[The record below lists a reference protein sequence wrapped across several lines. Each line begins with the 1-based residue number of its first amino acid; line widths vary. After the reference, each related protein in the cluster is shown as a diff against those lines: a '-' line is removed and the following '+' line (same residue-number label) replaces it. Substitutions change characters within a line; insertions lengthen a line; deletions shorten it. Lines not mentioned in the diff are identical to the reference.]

1 MIPDRQKT
9 VVLTIAFCYLAIV
22 IKLFYIQI
30 IRYPELSKQLLSQS
44 FKTSTIKPEM
54 GSILDNQGLPLVSFQ
69 TLFQASIY
77 KPDLKIKTDTLT
89 QLLTSKNSHLLQSDI
104 DKLNKFVQNDKQKW
118 LTLSGYFDLT
128 ETKEINDPGI
138 VFTKASQ
145 LKLSEGNLGGLFLGS
160 GGLAGYYKRQ
170 ISGKT
175 GFSWETKD
183 AVGNTILTHPG
194 WIIDPV
200 KGADIPTYI
209 NRQIQH
215 LVETTL
221 ADGIKQ
227 FSADSG
233 EILMMDPRTGGII
246 AMTAQTASSSS
257 EASASAIATSSA
269 TTLVSNPIIANLFEP
284 GSIVKPL
291 VMTLALDSNSIKPD
305 FICTKCDRPNQI
317 GQYAISNWDSSFH
330 ANSDLKSIIKNS
342 DNIGMSYI
350 IKEVELDNFLKYF
363 KLLGLDRKTGID
375 LPGEGRPLQKNYWPE
390 IDLATASF
398 GQGFAVTQVQML
410 AAFNTIANNG
420 VRVNPHFNQN
430 QKIISTKVYDQKS
443 IDQIKS
449 ILKYGVENGVV
460 AKFKPDT
467 LEVCGKSG
475 TSQVAIKGGYSDSTT
490 IASYIGFSP
499 CQNPEFTMIVT
510 IHNPKTSPWGSST
523 AAPIWYKIAEN
534 LPLLL

>member
-22 IKLFYIQI
+22 IKLFYIQVV
-30 IRYPELSKQLLSQS
+30 RYPELSKQLQSQS
-44 FKTSTIKPEM
+44 FKTTTIKPEM
-54 GSILDNQGLPLVSFQ
+54 GNILDNRGIPLVSYQ
-69 TLFQASIY
+69 TLFQASVY
-77 KPDLKIKTDTLT
+77 KPDLKIKSDGLT
-89 QLLTSKNSHLLQSDI
+89 ALLTSKNPELPQSDI

-118 LTLSGYFDLT
+118 LSLSGYFSLPQI
-128 ETKEINDPGI
+128 KEINDPGI
-138 VFTKASQ
+138 VFSKIS
-145 LKLSEGNLGGLFLGS
+145 KPMLSEGNLGNLFLGPN
-160 GGLAGYYKRQ
+160 GLAGYYKRQ
-170 ISGKT
+170 LSGKV

-200 KGADIPTYI
+200 KGSDIPTYV

-215 LVETTL
+215 LIETTL
-221 ADGIKQ
+221 AEGIKQ

-233 EILMMDPRTGGII
+233 EILIMDPSTGGII
-246 AMTAQTASSSS
+246 AMSAQTASSSA
-257 EASASAIATSSA
+257 EATASAIATSSA
-269 TTLVSNPIIANLFEP
+269 TPLLSNPIIANLFEP

-291 VMTLALDSNSIKPD
+291 VMTLALDSNSIQPD

-317 GQYAISNWDSSFH
+317 GQYNISNWDSSFH
-330 ANSDLKSIIKNS
+330 ANSDLKDIIKNS

-350 IKEVELDNFLKYF
+350 IKEVGLDKFLKYF

-375 LPGEGRPLQKNYWPE
+375 LPGEARPLQKSYWPE

-410 AAFNTIANNG
+410 TAFNTIANNG
-420 VRVNPHFNQN
+420 VRVSPHFNQD
-430 QKIISTKVYDQKS
+430 QKTVTTKVYDPKS
-443 IDQIKS
+443 IELIKG
-449 ILKYGVENGVV
+449 ILKYSVENGVV
-460 AKFKPDT
+460 AKFKPDS

-475 TSQVAIKGGYSDSTT
+475 TSQVAVKGGYSDSTT

-499 CQNPEFTMIVT
+499 CQNPSFTMIVT
-510 IHNPKTSPWGSST
+510 IHNPRSSPWGSST

-534 LPLLL
+534 LPSLL